1 MLFRKER
8 GSIPRIS
15 IFFHCYLPSMFFP
28 PCYML
33 QLLDSIITTC
43 FGPTKGNSTINV
55 FPPCYMLQFLDII
68 VGLKKKN

>member
-1 MLFRKER
+1 
-8 GSIPRIS
+8 
-15 IFFHCYLPSMFFP
+15 MFFP

-68 VGLKKKN
+68 VGLKKKIDIIVTTCFGPAKGNSTIKFLKS